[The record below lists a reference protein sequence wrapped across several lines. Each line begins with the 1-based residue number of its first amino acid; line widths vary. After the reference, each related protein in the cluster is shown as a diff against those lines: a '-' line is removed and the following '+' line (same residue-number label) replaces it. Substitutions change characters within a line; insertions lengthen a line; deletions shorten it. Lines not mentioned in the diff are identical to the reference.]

1 MIFGMKG
8 DRSVYDVIII
18 GGGPAGLTAAIYTG
32 RAKLRTLVLEAA
44 ILGGNA
50 GQTDQIDN
58 YPGFPFGISG
68 ADLMENFWKQAQ
80 RFGAELKMEEV
91 IGIEESPGGKRVI
104 TDQGEYLAR
113 SVIITVGARRRELEV
128 EGEKEYLGRG
138 VSYCATCDGAFFQDF
153 PVAVVGGGDS
163 AVKEALYLADIA
175 SRVYL
180 IHRREGFRANQTAVD
195 KMLANERIELRL
207 NKVVKRIE
215 GEGMMQS
222 LILQYFIGSSYQNAT
237 VRLFN
242 LSSSLLQFGYNRM
255 QMSGNNVFHHHF
267 TTRNSCSYHI
277 GTSFNPIRDDGITA
291 SLKLFY
297 SLNLDNIRTG
307 TPDSSSHGV

>member
-1 MIFGMKG
+1 
-8 DRSVYDVIII
+8 VYDVIII

-195 KMLANERIELRL
+195 KMLANERIELKL

-222 LILQYFIGSSYQNAT
+222 LILQDVKTGEEETLQVEGLFVSIGLVAAVDFIEGLLETEDGYIVTDKNMAT
-237 VRLFN
+237 SVPGIFAA
-242 LSSSLLQFGYNRM
+242 GD
-255 QMSGNNVFHHHF
+255 
-267 TTRNSCSYHI
+267 
-277 GTSFNPIRDDGITA
+277 IRVKTARQVATAVGDGALAGIAVTEY
-291 SLKLFY
+291 LKE
-297 SLNLDNIRTG
+297 
-307 TPDSSSHGV
+307 

>member
-1 MIFGMKG
+1 M
-8 DRSVYDVIII
+8 YDVIII

-32 RAKLRTLVLEAA
+32 RAKLRTLVLEAN

-195 KMLANERIELRL
+195 KMLANERIELKL

-222 LILQYFIGSSYQNAT
+222 LILQDVKTGEEESLQVEGLFVSIGLVAAADFIEGLLETEDGYIVTDKNMSTSIPGIFAAGDIRVKTARQVAT
-237 VRLFN
+237 AA
-242 LSSSLLQFGYNRM
+242 G
-255 QMSGNNVFHHHF
+255 
-267 TTRNSCSYHI
+267 
-277 GTSFNPIRDDGITA
+277 DGALAGIAVTEY
-291 SLKLFY
+291 LKE
-297 SLNLDNIRTG
+297 
-307 TPDSSSHGV
+307 

>member
-44 ILGGNA
+44 MPGGNA

-68 ADLMENFWKQAQ
+68 SDLMDNFLKQAE
-80 RFGAELKMEEV
+80 RFGAEIKIEEV
-91 IGIEESPGGKRVI
+91 TGIDESPGGKRVI

-113 SVIITVGARRRELEV
+113 SVIVTVGARRRELEV

-138 VSYCATCDGAFFQDF
+138 VSYCATCDGAFFQDC

-163 AVKEALYLADIA
+163 AVKEDRK
-175 SRVYL
+175 S
-180 IHRREGFRANQTAVD
+180 
-195 KMLANERIELRL
+195 
-207 NKVVKRIE
+207 VV
-215 GEGMMQS
+215 
-222 LILQYFIGSSYQNAT
+222 
-237 VRLFN
+237 
-242 LSSSLLQFGYNRM
+242 
-255 QMSGNNVFHHHF
+255 
-267 TTRNSCSYHI
+267 
-277 GTSFNPIRDDGITA
+277 
-291 SLKLFY
+291 
-297 SLNLDNIRTG
+297 
-307 TPDSSSHGV
+307 

>member
-1 MIFGMKG
+1 M
-8 DRSVYDVIII
+8 YDVIII

-91 IGIEESPGGKRVI
+91 TGIEDSPGGKRVI
-104 TDQGEYLAR
+104 TNQGEYLAR

-195 KMLANERIELRL
+195 KMLANERIDLKL

-215 GEGMMQS
+215 GEGMMQN
-222 LILQYFIGSSYQNAT
+222 LILQDVKTGEEESLQVEGLFVSIGLVAAADFIEG
-237 VRLFN
+237 
-242 LSSSLLQFGYNRM
+242 LLQTEDGYIVTDKNM
-255 QMSGNNVFHHHF
+255 A
-267 TTRNSCSYHI
+267 
-277 GTSFNPIRDDGITA
+277 TSVPGIFAAGDIRVKTARQVATAVGDG
-291 SLKLFY
+291 SLAGIAVTEFLKE
-297 SLNLDNIRTG
+297 
-307 TPDSSSHGV
+307 

>member
-1 MIFGMKG
+1 MKG

-195 KMLANERIELRL
+195 KMLANERIELKL

-222 LILQYFIGSSYQNAT
+222 LILQDVKTGEEETLQVEGLFVSIGLVAAVDFIEGLLETEDGYIVTDKNMAT
-237 VRLFN
+237 SVPGIFAA
-242 LSSSLLQFGYNRM
+242 GD
-255 QMSGNNVFHHHF
+255 
-267 TTRNSCSYHI
+267 
-277 GTSFNPIRDDGITA
+277 IRVKTARQVATAVGDGALAGIAVTEY
-291 SLKLFY
+291 LKE
-297 SLNLDNIRTG
+297 
-307 TPDSSSHGV
+307 

>member
-195 KMLANERIELRL
+195 KMLANERIELKL

-222 LILQYFIGSSYQNAT
+222 LILQDVKTGEEETLQVEGLFVSIGLVAAVDFIEGLLETEDGYIVTDKNMAT
-237 VRLFN
+237 SVPGIFAA
-242 LSSSLLQFGYNRM
+242 GD
-255 QMSGNNVFHHHF
+255 
-267 TTRNSCSYHI
+267 
-277 GTSFNPIRDDGITA
+277 IRVKTARQVATAVGDGALAGIAVTEY
-291 SLKLFY
+291 LKE
-297 SLNLDNIRTG
+297 
-307 TPDSSSHGV
+307 

>member
-1 MIFGMKG
+1 M
-8 DRSVYDVIII
+8 YDVIII

-80 RFGAELKMEEV
+80 RFGAELRMEEV

-104 TDQGEYLAR
+104 TNQGEYLAR

-175 SRVYL
+175 SRVFL

-195 KMLANERIELRL
+195 KMLANQRIELKL

-222 LILQYFIGSSYQNAT
+222 LILQDVKTGEEESLQVEGLFVSIGLVAAADFIEGLLETEDGYVVTDKKMAT
-237 VRLFN
+237 SIPGIFAA
-242 LSSSLLQFGYNRM
+242 GD
-255 QMSGNNVFHHHF
+255 
-267 TTRNSCSYHI
+267 
-277 GTSFNPIRDDGITA
+277 IRVKTARQVATAVGDGALAGIAVTEY
-291 SLKLFY
+291 LKE
-297 SLNLDNIRTG
+297 
-307 TPDSSSHGV
+307 

>member
-1 MIFGMKG
+1 
-8 DRSVYDVIII
+8 VYDVIII

-32 RAKLRTLVLEAA
+32 RAKLRTLILEAA

-68 ADLMENFWKQAQ
+68 GDLMENFWKQAQ

-91 IGIEESPGGKRVI
+91 TGIEDSPGGKRVI
-104 TDQGEYLAR
+104 TNQGEYLAR

-195 KMLANERIELRL
+195 KMLANERIELKL
-207 NKVVKRIE
+207 NKVVKSIE
-215 GEGMMQS
+215 GEGMMQN
-222 LILQYFIGSSYQNAT
+222 LILQDVKTGEEESLQVEGLFVSIGLVAAADFIEG
-237 VRLFN
+237 
-242 LSSSLLQFGYNRM
+242 LLQTEDGYIVTDKNM
-255 QMSGNNVFHHHF
+255 A
-267 TTRNSCSYHI
+267 
-277 GTSFNPIRDDGITA
+277 TSVPGIFAAGDIRVKTARQVATAVGDGALAGIAVTEF
-291 SLKLFY
+291 LKE
-297 SLNLDNIRTG
+297 
-307 TPDSSSHGV
+307 